1 METMQNLLLARCK
14 PRGSQ
19 NEPSSASGDAGLE
32 DHEILLGV
40 RCVVT
45 YAVFLHFQTTNP
57 ARPVPRR
64 IMVLGSGMGWVPE
77 ESGPENLEITVV
89 AAPANP
95 STELARNPKTFPTP
109 TIIDSDPLWL
119 TPSRLSVN

>member
-1 METMQNLLLARCK
+1 
-14 PRGSQ
+14 
-19 NEPSSASGDAGLE
+19 
-32 DHEILLGV
+32 
-40 RCVVT
+40 
-45 YAVFLHFQTTNP
+45 
-57 ARPVPRR
+57 
-64 IMVLGSGMGWVPE
+64 MVLGSGMGWVPE